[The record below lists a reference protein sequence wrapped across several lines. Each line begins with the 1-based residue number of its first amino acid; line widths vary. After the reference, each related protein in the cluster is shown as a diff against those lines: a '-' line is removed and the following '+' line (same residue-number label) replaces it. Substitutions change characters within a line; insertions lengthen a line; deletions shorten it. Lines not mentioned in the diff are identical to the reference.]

1 MGRKSSRRRRR
12 RRVPDKRKRIPKR
25 RPGNERTEQGG
36 REPACDIRDTPLALL
51 LSPMI
56 PLKANERERERERER
71 EGEIESS
78 RASWCTPLLLLLLP
92 PSPLNP
98 FPSLL
103 AHEEDGR
110 VLLLA
115 VTCRIVDFSQTG
127 QKDSP
132 GKGRTLAPQQRPS
145 RRARVRARVSSAS

>member
-71 EGEIESS
+71 EKGRLNRLEP
-78 RASWCTPLLLLLLP
+78 AGAHLFFFFFFLLLP
-92 PSPLNP
+92 LIP
-98 FPSLL
+98 FHPYSLTKKT
-103 AHEEDGR
+103 AG
-110 VLLLA
+110 
-115 VTCRIVDFSQTG
+115 
-127 QKDSP
+127 
-132 GKGRTLAPQQRPS
+132 
-145 RRARVRARVSSAS
+145 SSSWP